1 MGPSLR
7 TDQADDLMFIEDPRV
22 PETIRERAQRFETP
36 VAYAAWGGSGW
47 VLFAQDGRAV
57 DIRGLK

>member
-1 MGPSLR
+1 MTLAIKP
-7 TDQADDLMFIEDPRV
+7 DEADDLMFIEDPRI
-22 PETIRERAQRFETP
+22 PEDVRTHATRFDPP

-57 DIRGLK
+57 DIRGLR